1 MTIKN
6 TLGEVFETVVKMVGI
21 ALLPLG
27 FKRSGQAFRLF
38 EEGNC
43 GIIEFQRSKSN
54 SSHSLLFTLNLG
66 VVCGELLDPDILD
79 IKKARFIDAHLQER
93 IGFVLP
99 HNDDKWW
106 EISKLSDSS
115 SLGRDVV
122 DCVLIKAAPY
132 IKSHIKTSTLL
143 SLWESGK
150 SPGVTSLQSKRYLEL
165 IKRVRSTG
173 V

>member
-6 TLGEVFETVVKMVGI
+6 TLGEAFETVVKMVGI

-27 FKRSGQAFRLF
+27 FKRNGQMFRLF

-54 SSHSLLFTLNLG
+54 SNYRLLFTLNLG

-79 IKKARFIDAHLQER
+79 IKKARVIDAHLQER
-93 IGFVLP
+93 IGFILP
-99 HNDDKWW
+99 YHDDKWW
-106 EISKLSDSS
+106 EISELTDPS
-115 SLGRDVV
+115 SLGKEMV
-122 DCVLIKAAPY
+122 DCLLTRGVPY
-132 IKSHIKTSTLL
+132 IKNHIKTSALL
-143 SLWESGK
+143 SLWESGE
-150 SPGVTSLQSKRYLEL
+150 SPGLTSLQSSHYLEQ
-165 IKRVRSTG
+165 IKRLRSTG